1 MKTFESREEEL
12 HSKLNAIREMLEF
25 WHETNDPLV
34 AMLICGIEGVLDE

>member
-12 HSKLNAIREMLEF
+12 QNKLDAIKEMLVF
-25 WHETNDPLV
+25 WHKTNDPLV

>member
-12 HSKLNAIREMLEF
+12 QSKLNAIREMLESF
-25 WHETNDPLV
+25 HKTNNPLV